1 MTYLLPPNLAGHV
14 SIDPRD
20 SICKNSQQVPN
31 QTAESPL
38 ISASRFDSLL
48 LMYQENGHVT
58 KLKETPG
65 KATSGKIFVYGTN
78 QSLESDE
85 FLSIH
90 HVWTKDGSGGDGR
103 GQLLTETTFD
113 DGSCYQIND
122 TPESVL
128 RRSLPQ
134 RAHLEFEG
142 ENLWCGVLVTLPEAA
157 AIGSLYTLYWVWDW
171 PTTSSVAL
179 PQGKMEV
186 YTTCLDVLIR

>member
-1 MTYLLPPNLAGHV
+1 MTYLLPPNLSGRV

-20 SICKNSQQVPN
+20 SMCKGSQQVPN
-31 QTAESPL
+31 QTSESSL
-38 ISASRFDSLL
+38 ISASRFDTLL

-58 KLKETPG
+58 KLRETPG
-65 KATSGKIFVYGTN
+65 KTTSGKIFVYGTN
-78 QSLESDE
+78 QSLESDKL
-85 FLSIH
+85 LSIH

-122 TPESVL
+122 TPESGI

-134 RAHLEFEG
+134 RSHLEFEG

-157 AIGSLYTLYWVWDW
+157 STGSLYTLYWVWDW
-171 PTTSSVAL
+171 PTTPSAVS
-179 PQGKMEV
+179 PQGKIEI